1 MFYGF
6 HETLPIRTSLL
17 QKRWT
22 RLLVALGSTDQPS
35 TAIRFPC
42 QLLSC
47 ELSVSRTILHWGR
60 EGPKRLASHCWWFR
74 NPTFRTSLDKALCI
88 GAKCRTSETSRGSK
102 SSQGG
107 PTVMLED
114 LWDIIFKH
122 STASCDTFRQNRL
135 FDHFGCRSVAN
146 TSGFCFSTR
155 KRKGLNRR
163 KRRYLPYVFHI
174 ANISILYSI
183 RGPMKL
189 FK

>member
-1 MFYGF
+1 MKPYPYVPVCYRKGELDFWCSRIHWPTIHG
-6 HETLPIRTSLL
+6 
-17 QKRWT
+17 
-22 RLLVALGSTDQPS
+22 D
-35 TAIRFPC
+35 RFPC

-47 ELSVSRTILHWGR
+47 ELSVSRTILHWVR
-60 EGPKRLASHCWWFR
+60 EWPKRLASHCWWFR
-74 NPTFRTSLDKALCI
+74 NPTFRTSLDKALWI

-155 KRKGLNRR
+155 KKER
-163 KRRYLPYVFHI
+163 I
-174 ANISILYSI
+174 E
-183 RGPMKL
+183 
-189 FK
+189 